1 MVKKFRITS
10 FFNLNKYKIKQQLYL
25 MYSAVVVVPIILIG
39 IFLLLYTYRMMV
51 GYHTELLDSDNH
63 RVRNVLFEITT
74 QIYNISENI
83 TFDDDIQNIL
93 TKDYTDLSDYV
104 ETVSYSG
111 LLDYYEK
118 NYAEISSITI
128 YTDNPMLSDYKQFR
142 QTDEQMERQTWY
154 QKALSQS
161 GVFWQGMSRED
172 EYRNK
177 YWNLSLIRKIPL
189 LDSPYHAVLVIQVSD
204 NYLRTRVDSNEYLN
218 MISADRGLCS
228 IAPTESP
235 MDRNRPIRSSMTS
248 RISSIWDAYAWTD
261 RAVLSIYPR

>member
-1 MVKKFRITS
+1 MIKKFGITS

-128 YTDNPMLSDYKQFR
+128 IRIIRRFPIISSSSR
-142 QTDEQMERQTWY
+142 QMNR
-154 QKALSQS
+154 
-161 GVFWQGMSRED
+161 
-172 EYRNK
+172 
-177 YWNLSLIRKIPL
+177 WNGRHGIRKRYR
-189 LDSPYHAVLVIQVSD
+189 SQEFSG
-204 NYLRTRVDSNEYLN
+204 
-218 MISADRGLCS
+218 RGCQERMN
-228 IAPTESP
+228 IET
-235 MDRNRPIRSSMTS
+235 NTGI
-248 RISSIWDAYAWTD
+248 
-261 RAVLSIYPR
+261 